1 MKFSPVKW
9 FRRTEKRSTEIDGY
23 TNILLNAV
31 ESQAD
36 SDDSGLVRGVAAIE
50 TAAGLWRRAFA
61 SAAVEPAT
69 PRTQALTPEFLGW
82 IGQELVLRGEGL
94 AVIQVERGRLDLLPV
109 GDFTVTGKASRRSWR
124 YRCTV
129 YGPSS
134 TFTYQRAPSDQVIHC
149 RWSYNAELPEFGAS
163 PWKRAHISST
173 LLGNMEKRL
182 SEETGGIVG
191 HLLPVPS
198 DPAPSEVDGEE
209 VDAYGELRNT
219 LKTIKGKTA
228 LVETTSGGYGEGMNT
243 APRKD
248 FQPVRLGANP
258 PQSLR
263 ELREDVAHSILQAC
277 GIPLSLVSER
287 GDGAARR
294 EAWRQF
300 LHASVS
306 PVARTVEAELS
317 EKLETPVSLNFDRLF
332 ASDIASKARAAA
344 SLAKAGVEI
353 DEALRMAGLE

>member
-1 MKFSPVKW
+1 MWPFTGKK
-9 FRRTEKRSTEIDGY
+9 TEKRSTSVDGY
-23 TNILLNAV
+23 PTQLYQAV

-36 SDDSGLVRGVAAIE
+36 FDDAGLVRGVAALE
-50 TAAGLWRRAFA
+50 AASGLWRRAFA
-61 SAAVEPAT
+61 SASVEPAT
-69 PRTQALTPEFLGW
+69 PLTRALTPEFLGW
-82 IGQELVLRGEGL
+82 LAQELVLRGEGL

-134 TFTYQRAPSDQVIHC
+134 TFTYQRAPAGQVIHC
-149 RWSYNAELPEFGAS
+149 RWSFQAELPEFGAS

-173 LLGNMEKRL
+173 LLGNLEKRL
-182 SEETGGIVG
+182 SEEVAGVVG
-191 HLLPVPS
+191 NLLPVPS
-198 DPAPSEVDGEE
+198 DPGEE
-209 VDAYGELRNT
+209 VDAYEGLRKT
-219 LKTIKGKTA
+219 LKTLKGKTA

-248 FQPVRLGANP
+248 YQPVRLGADP

-263 ELREDVAHSILQAC
+263 ELREDVAHSLLQAC
-277 GIPLSLVSER
+277 GVPLSLVSER

-294 EAWRQF
+294 EGWRQF
-300 LHASVS
+300 LHSSVG
-306 PVARTVEAELS
+306 PQARIIEHELS
-317 EKLETPVSLNFDRLF
+317 SKLETKISLNFDKLF
-332 ASDIASKARAAA
+332 ASDIMGKARAAA
-344 SLAKAGVEI
+344 SLAKAGIEI

>member
-1 MKFSPVKW
+1 MKIWPFTK
-9 FRRTEKRSTEIDGY
+9 TEKRSTEVDGY
-23 TNILLNAV
+23 TNILLASL

-36 SDDSGLVRGVAAIE
+36 SDDSSLVRGVAALE
-50 TAAGLWRRAFA
+50 TAAGLWRRAFSSA
-61 SAAVEPAT
+61 SVEPSTALT
-69 PRTQALTPEFLGW
+69 RALTPEFLGW

-94 AVIQVERGRLDLLPV
+94 AVIEVDGGRLSLLPV
-109 GDFTVTGKASRRSWR
+109 GDFTVTGKASRQSWR

-134 TFTYQRAPSDQVIHC
+134 TFTYQRAPESQVIHC
-149 RWSYNAELPEFGAS
+149 RWSFNADLPEFGAA
-163 PWKRAHISST
+163 PWKRASVTSA
-173 LLGNMEKRL
+173 LLGNLEKRL

-198 DPAPSEVDGEE
+198 DPAPAEVDGEE
-209 VDAYGELRNT
+209 VDAYEGLRQT
-219 LKTIKGKTA
+219 LKTLKGKTA
-228 LVETTSGGYGEGMNT
+228 LVETTAGGYGEGMNT

-248 FQPVRLGANP
+248 YQPVRLGADP
-258 PQSLR
+258 PDSLR
-263 ELREDVAHSILQAC
+263 ELREDVAHSLLQAC
-277 GIPLSLVSER
+277 GVPLSLVSER

-317 EKLETPVSLNFDRLF
+317 EKLETAVTLNFDRLF
-332 ASDIASKARAAA
+332 ASDVASKARAAA
-344 SLAKAGVEI
+344 SLAGAGVEVE
-353 DEALRMAGLE
+353 EALRLAGLE